1 MGRQGFDAESFSGVM
16 TSEQKVDA
24 QFFGGDRSPVRR
36 FAGNESVDSI
46 RRARASSPIFGGKS
60 SAKKEQSPRFGKS
73 KLYKENKAAAPAC
86 AQLFQKEIHAVED
99 R

>member
-16 TSEQKVDA
+16 TGEQKVDA

-46 RRARASSPIFGGKS
+46 RRDACFLADLRPQS
-60 SAKKEQSPRFGKS
+60 SANKEQGPTIWES
-73 KLYKENKAAAPAC
+73 KDFTKKTKRRHRRC
-86 AQLFQKEIHAVED
+86 GQLF
-99 R
+99 